1 MYDLSNFNKISDYL
15 FILNGAYFSDLWIMF
30 FIFYTKEDKYGSWN
44 ILRDW
49 YKKYQLGA
57 VLADVTILIIGF
69 MLTRF
74 IILILKI
81 KSNIFIF
88 IGLFLVLQII
98 HDILFYL
105 FFMNL
110 PKKTNA
116 MIDFFKLYAKE
127 ASYKAIIGDSIM
139 VVVAYVAA
147 LLFSKLSVN
156 LNIILLTVMLYVT
169 PFFLNTK

>member
-15 FILNGAYFSDLWIMF
+15 YILNGAYFSDLFIMF
-30 FIFYTKEDKYGSWN
+30 FIFYTKDKYGSWN

-57 VLADVTILIIGF
+57 VLADVTIVVLGF
-69 MLTRF
+69 ILTRF
-74 IILILKI
+74 IILLLNI

-88 IGLFLVLQII
+88 FGIFLVLQII

-105 FFMNL
+105 FFMNV

-116 MIDFFKLYAKE
+116 MLDFFKLYAKE
-127 ASYKAIIGDSIM
+127 ASYKAIIGDSWMIFI
-139 VVVAYVAA
+139 AYVSA

-156 LNIILLTVMLYVT
+156 LNIILLTIMLYIT
-169 PFFLNTK
+169 PFFLNTN

>member
-1 MYDLSNFNKISDYL
+1 MYDLSNFNKINDYL
-15 FILNGAYFSDLWIMF
+15 FILNGAYFSDLFIMF
-30 FIFYTKEDKYGSWN
+30 FIFYSKDKYGSWN
-44 ILRDW
+44 ILREW
-49 YKKYQLGA
+49 YKKYQLSA
-57 VLADVTILIIGF
+57 VLADVTIVVLGF
-69 MLTRF
+69 ILTRF
-74 IILILKI
+74 IIFLLNI

-88 IGLFLVLQII
+88 FGIFLVLQII

-127 ASYKAIIGDSIM
+127 SGYKAIIGDSWMIFI
-139 VVVAYVAA
+139 AYIAA
-147 LLFSKLSVN
+147 LLFSKLSIN
-156 LNIILLTVMLYVT
+156 LNIILLTLMLYIT

>member
-30 FIFYTKEDKYGSWN
+30 FIFYTKDKYGSWN

-69 MLTRF
+69 ILTRF
-74 IILILKI
+74 IITILKI

-98 HDILFYL
+98 HDVLFYL

-156 LNIILLTVMLYVT
+156 LNIILLTVMLYIT

>member
-30 FIFYTKEDKYGSWN
+30 FIFYIKDKYGSLN

-69 MLTRF
+69 ILTRF
-74 IILILKI
+74 IITILKI

-98 HDILFYL
+98 HDVLFYL

-156 LNIILLTVMLYVT
+156 LNIILLTVMLYIT